1 MSEMIYGIHAV
12 QALLERAP
20 ERFQEVFIL
29 KGREDKRLMPLIHA
43 LEAQGVVIQ
52 LANRQYRMRKVK
64 ARFTRV
70 LLPA

>member
-52 LANRQYRMRKVK
+52 RRTASIWMKKAKVLY
-64 ARFTRV
+64 TRA
-70 LLPA
+70 LSRA

>member
-64 ARFTRV
+64 ARFTVV

>member
-43 LEAQGVVIQ
+43 WLCWKRRAW
-52 LANRQYRMRKVK
+52 
-64 ARFTRV
+64 
-70 LLPA
+70 